1 MNPKET
7 STPLAASDI
16 RFPRPRQSFV
26 QPRNL
31 ATEPWSMDDINEH
44 TMESTPTN
52 YTEESGNILS
62 PYLVKT
68 FLEESAN
75 STKKIS
81 DAAVKNTAV
90 EKGAPLWITATTE
103 DWMEFDYSHKAY
115 QHIGGL
121 EGVLR

>member
-31 ATEPWSMDDINEH
+31 ATEPWSKDDINEH

-52 YTEESGNILS
+52 YTEESGTILS

-68 FLEESAN
+68 SLE
-75 STKKIS
+75 
-81 DAAVKNTAV
+81 
-90 EKGAPLWITATTE
+90 
-103 DWMEFDYSHKAY
+103 
-115 QHIGGL
+115 
-121 EGVLR
+121 